1 MNTPLYIPSAKD
13 AYERMLDAFS
23 LYEFEAL
30 MCSNSSFLNKILLD
44 IKSDFNE
51 IYTLKIAMLDG
62 LKTRVKEQISKIEEL
77 CENSLL
83 LR

>member
-1 MNTPLYIPSAKD
+1 MY
-13 AYERMLDAFS
+13 
-23 LYEFEAL
+23 
-30 MCSNSSFLNKILLD
+30 D

-62 LKTRVKEQISKIEEL
+62 LKARVKEQISKIEEL